1 MNLLT
6 STILAVCLAVGFTS
20 CFDEKSNLSVATEG
34 EGEEGESEGP
44 VIVGEGEG
52 EGEGESVAEGE
63 AEENAQEGEG
73 EITRAVD
80 FRECFEDCMD
90 ENDDVESCRLGC
102 AEARGDGGAN
112 RPDRGGE
119 GE

>member
-1 MNLLT
+1 MSQLLYKERIVNLLT

-52 EGEGESVAEGE
+52 DRALFV
-63 AEENAQEGEG
+63 
-73 EITRAVD
+73 RAV
-80 FRECFEDCMD
+80 
-90 ENDDVESCRLGC
+90 RLC
-102 AEARGDGGAN
+102 LSSAR
-112 RPDRGGE
+112 RGFLPRRKT
-119 GE
+119 